1 MQFFFKKFAHHL
13 WFFTTPIVQLLI
25 LMTHLLD
32 NKLEYEGVFFRDET
46 NEFINVGNGQELI
59 MNSLENVIVAQ
70 YAL

>member
-1 MQFFFKKFAHHL
+1 
-13 WFFTTPIVQLLI
+13 
-25 LMTHLLD
+25 MTHLLD